1 MDLEHSQNSMQ
12 MTKAVADKAAD
23 QPLVPVMV
31 KKKLKQEIALGDQ
44 AERPSW
50 PLIHPNLSLLSA
62 ALASKKSDQLWPY
75 NFMMATAG
83 RAAIKSAT
91 ATSAYPN
98 PILAFI
104 ANRSHQLFGLLRPMT
119 NNSQPQPQQP
129 NAGLL
134 DLPTILMLQSNIL
147 AMLNHNNRQV
157 KSFSQTLS
165 TP

>member
-1 MDLEHSQNSMQ
+1 MAHKNLNSMQ
-12 MTKAVADKAAD
+12 MTKAVVADKAAD

-83 RAAIKSAT
+83 RAAIKSA
-91 ATSAYPN
+91 ASLKVSPE
-98 PILAFI
+98 
-104 ANRSHQLFGLLRPMT
+104 
-119 NNSQPQPQQP
+119 
-129 NAGLL
+129 AGIEV
-134 DLPTILMLQSNIL
+134 DRYRMIC
-147 AMLNHNNRQV
+147 
-157 KSFSQTLS
+157 
-165 TP
+165 